1 MAERQR
7 PSADDGRVLSPRL
20 RYFLY
25 GAAGIII
32 TLWLSMLFFGAAGF
46 VAFVVGMIAAQFAF
60 RWRPSLN
67 AAFVAGLVTFAATLI
82 VWAAAVGPPR
92 AGNQPATKTAEATAE
107 NG

>member
-1 MAERQR
+1 MAEQPR
-7 PSADDGRVLSPRL
+7 PLADDGRILSPRL
-20 RYFLY
+20 RFFLY

-67 AAFVAGLVTFAATLI
+67 AAFVAGLVAFATTLI
-82 VWAAAVGPPR
+82 VWTAAVGPPR
-92 AGNQPATKTAEATAE
+92 TSNQHATQTAEAAGE